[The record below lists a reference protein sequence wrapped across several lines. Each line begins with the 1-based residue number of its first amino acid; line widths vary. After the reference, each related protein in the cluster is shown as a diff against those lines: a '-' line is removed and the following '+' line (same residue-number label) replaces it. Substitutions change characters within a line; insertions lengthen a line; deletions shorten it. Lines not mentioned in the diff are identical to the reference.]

1 MRLSLPGTA
10 VVAAVTVALL
20 APTGASAA
28 RPKAGEF
35 HKRGAAKGLY
45 METTKHT
52 VRTLW
57 LFCVNE
63 RYAGHPW
70 RPELRSARY
79 EVRQPLRSRRDGRLS
94 FRGTA
99 ARFGPEGQPLGRWRV
114 RLTGRFTSP
123 TRVRIK
129 RTLPGCDTRTVSAVR
144 TGDL

>member
-1 MRLSLPGTA
+1 MRLSLPA
-10 VVAAVTVALL
+10 LAALAAALVALL
-20 APTGASAA
+20 APAGASAA

-35 HKRGAAKGLY
+35 HKRDQVKGLY
-45 METTKHT
+45 METTKRT
-52 VRTLW
+52 IRTLW

-63 RYAGHPW
+63 KYEGHDW

-79 EVRQPLRSRRDGRLS
+79 EVREPLRIRRDGRFS

-123 TRVRIK
+123 RRVRIK
-129 RTLPGCDTRTVSAVR
+129 RTLAGCDTRTVTARR
-144 TGDL
+144 TGSL